1 MKKLIRVCSF
11 FLLLT
16 SCYINKNVSEKNKI
30 YLEKIENL
38 TNQSILNSLINKKLK
53 ETILN
58 YPDFVITNL
67 KENSDYIL
75 LIKILKY
82 ERIPLFF
89 DKKDFD
95 NIVGVKHRI
104 EFNIEVKRKNSI
116 IISKNLA
123 ETISS
128 SIYKEFKEEEIFSKL
143 SEQISKKIY
152 FELLNFKKNEKS
164 NSNSERY

>member
-1 MKKLIRVCSF
+1 MKKLVKVCSF

-16 SCYINKNVSEKNKI
+16 SCYINKNISVKNKI
-30 YLEKIENL
+30 YVEKIENYS
-38 TNQSILNSLINKKLK
+38 NQLLLSFLINEKLK
-53 ETILN
+53 EIIMN
-58 YPDFVITNL
+58 YPYFTITDL
-67 KENSDYIL
+67 KEGSDYIL

-89 DKKDFD
+89 DKKDPD

-104 EFNIEVKRKNSI
+104 EFNIEVKGKNSI
-116 IISKNLA
+116 FINKNLT

-128 SIYKEFKEEEIFSKL
+128 SIYKDFKEGEIFSKL
-143 SEQISKKIY
+143 SEQIAKKIY
-152 FELLNFKKNEKS
+152 FELLNIKKDEKS